1 MAYQMTASVA
11 SGYMTNPMWGASL
24 GPFRSFA
31 AHYSAPSGSTAYVDP
46 GMNSIIF
53 VNVQDADPTTYQYA
67 TNSAGGQTVYFSG
80 LVTGSTGYIF
90 IIGF

>member
-1 MAYQMTASVA
+1 MATKYTASA
-11 SGYMTNPMWGASL
+11 SSGYMTNPMYDVSL
-24 GPFRSFA
+24 GPFRSFV
-31 AHYSAPSGSTAYVDP
+31 AHYSAPSAATGYVDP

-53 VNVQDADPTTYQYA
+53 VNVQDADPTAYAYA

>member
-1 MAYQMTASVA
+1 VATKFTASTA
-11 SGYMTNPMWGASL
+11 SGYMTNPMYDVSI
-24 GPFRSFA
+24 GPFRSFV
-31 AHYSAPSGSTAYVDP
+31 AHYSSPSAATAYVDP

-53 VNVQDADPTTYQYA
+53 VQAQDADPTTYQYA

-90 IIGF
+90 ILGF